1 MLAQLGDIV
10 FELLKEPLKW
20 DGEKTWTYAGHP
32 IIWGETKLQY
42 TGHEPRTFDLSL
54 RFHAS
59 FCDPEEELKRLEAQ
73 AWKRGK
79 DGFRAPL
86 ALILGSGEV
95 LGKYVIAKIEREY
108 VRFFPGPIRP
118 SAKPAGGRTLR
129 ASGESGRIL
138 EVTAKVMI
146 REFV

>member
-20 DGEKTWTYAGHP
+20 DGEKAWRYAEHP

-42 TGHEPRTFDLSL
+42 TGHEPRAFNLSI

-59 FCDPEEELKRLEAQ
+59 FCDPEMELQRLEAQ
-73 AWKRGK
+73 AWKRGT
-79 DGFRAPL
+79 DGFRMPL
-86 ALILGSGEV
+86 AFILGSGEV
-95 LGKYVIAKIEREY
+95 LGKYVITEIGREY
-108 VRFFPGPIRP
+108 VKFFPGPIRP
-118 SAKPAGGRTLR
+118 ALRSGVEAAGPMPD
-129 ASGESGRIL
+129 ESGKIL
-138 EVTAKVMI
+138 EVTVTVAL

>member
-20 DGEKTWTYAGHP
+20 DGEKAWRYAEHP

-42 TGHEPRTFDLSL
+42 TGHEPRAFDLSL
-54 RFHAS
+54 RFHAR
-59 FCDPEEELKRLEAQ
+59 FCDPETELQRLEAQ
-73 AWKRGK
+73 AWKRGA
-79 DGFRAPL
+79 DGFRTPL

-95 LGKYVIAKIEREY
+95 LGKYVITQIDREY
-108 VRFFPGPIRP
+108 VKFFPPPRDG
-118 SAKPAGGRTLR
+118 K
-129 ASGESGRIL
+129 IL
-138 EVTAKVMI
+138 EVVTKVAI